1 MLSLVAGSPIP
12 DDSNRLISFAVTTE
26 APTTSLA
33 DVHQNLSSVCQS
45 MRPSHNNSQPQNSEA
60 PYKVSAFPVK
70 VERGGHVTGRT
81 EVSVARINA
90 GKQRYS

>member
-33 DVHQNLSSVCQS
+33 DVHQNLSPVCQS
-45 MRPSHNNSQPQNSEA
+45 MLPAHGNSLPQISEA
-60 PYKVSAFPVK
+60 PYKVSASPVK
-70 VERGGHVTGRT
+70 VERGGQVTGKSDA
-81 EVSVARINA
+81 SVAKINA
-90 GKQRYS
+90 EKERYS